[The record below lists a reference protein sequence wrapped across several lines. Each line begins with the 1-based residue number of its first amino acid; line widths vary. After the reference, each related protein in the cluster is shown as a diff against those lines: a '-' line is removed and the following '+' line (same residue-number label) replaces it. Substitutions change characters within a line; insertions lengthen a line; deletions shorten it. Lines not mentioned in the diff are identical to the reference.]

1 MKSTIN
7 IKNPIYKICKE
18 DDWHNAQKNGSFNG
32 AGIDLKDGF
41 IHFSSSKQVKETA
54 KLHFNGVRNL
64 LLLKIDTSGLKIEWE
79 LSRNNSLFP
88 HLYDALPLE
97 SVKSVFKLELD
108 KNNNHIFPP
117 ELND

>member
-18 DDWHNAQKNGSFNG
+18 DDWYNAQKNGSFKG

-54 KLHFNGVRNL
+54 GQ
-64 LLLKIDTSGLKIEWE
+64 DSGR
-79 LSRNNSLFP
+79 STV
-88 HLYDALPLE
+88 DA
-97 SVKSVFKLELD
+97 SQG
-108 KNNNHIFPP
+108 
-117 ELND
+117 